1 MPRDHVN
8 WDAISAAIDRVE
20 FSEPLSGSS
29 YFPQPTYSAH
39 STAQAAGGLWQGNEF
54 GLNTATSS
62 RGGAAAAAVSRVNLN
77 PQLIHSFTPH
87 SFPSTAHY
95 GLQRVVPASSFSSY
109 PMRALPTEVVASRAW
124 QMPAQQVG
132 MYQQAQYPLPR
143 ETQYRVVGYQPM
155 LVPQPPQLSHQMVA
169 IAAAGTHQPAAL
181 PTAEHQHQTDLRI
194 HSAELRA
201 ETGRQA
207 EERKQLAAV
216 QQRNEARE
224 TELRLKVEQ
233 QHLKV
238 SQRVQL
244 HLEAERMSN
253 QRRQTE
259 LVEAAE
265 PVCDLKTEQEAAIVR
280 EKLRC
285 AELEIARMTSD
296 EELRKRSVPPI
307 SRCTACLMIDI

>member
-1 MPRDHVN
+1 
-8 WDAISAAIDRVE
+8 
-20 FSEPLSGSS
+20 
-29 YFPQPTYSAH
+29 
-39 STAQAAGGLWQGNEF
+39 
-54 GLNTATSS
+54 
-62 RGGAAAAAVSRVNLN
+62 
-77 PQLIHSFTPH
+77 
-87 SFPSTAHY
+87 
-95 GLQRVVPASSFSSY
+95 
-109 PMRALPTEVVASRAW
+109 
-124 QMPAQQVG
+124 
-132 MYQQAQYPLPR
+132 
-143 ETQYRVVGYQPM
+143 M
-155 LVPQPPQLSHQMVA
+155 LVPHPPQLSHQMVA

-181 PTAEHQHQTDLRI
+181 PSAERQHQTDLRI
-194 HSAELRA
+194 HSAA
-201 ETGRQA
+201 ETERQA

-296 EELRKRSVPPI
+296 KELRKRSVPPI
-307 SRCTACLMIDI
+307 SRCSACLMIDI